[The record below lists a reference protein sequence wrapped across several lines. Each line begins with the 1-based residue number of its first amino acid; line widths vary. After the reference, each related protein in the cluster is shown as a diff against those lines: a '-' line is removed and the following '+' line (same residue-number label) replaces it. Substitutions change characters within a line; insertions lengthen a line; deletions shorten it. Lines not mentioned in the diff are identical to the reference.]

1 MVYLAIERSTVEL
14 KPVRRYLRYET
25 SHDPNYSLPQLVIGD
40 TCAIPEHTY
49 RSIRDELRNRINS
62 IAYLLESGEKPLDLE
77 SKYFVPKI

>member
-1 MVYLAIERSTVEL
+1 MERSTVGPD
-14 KPVRRYLRYET
+14 PVRRYLRYET

-49 RSIRDELRNRINS
+49 RSIRGQLRNRIDN

-77 SKYFVPKI
+77 SKYFIPKI